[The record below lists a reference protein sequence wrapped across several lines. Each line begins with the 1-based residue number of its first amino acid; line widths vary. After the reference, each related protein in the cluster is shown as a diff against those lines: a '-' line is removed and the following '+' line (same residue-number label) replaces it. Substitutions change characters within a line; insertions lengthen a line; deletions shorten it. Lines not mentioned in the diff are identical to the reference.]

1 MGKSERSKMIVEQL
15 EKEKLIKAETN
26 KFKKIFKGISKDKAK
41 TLETLIGNAAFL
53 RINLETLQQDLLENG
68 LTELFEQGEQAFMR
82 ERPEVKV
89 YSTFL
94 QRYTGVMKQLIDC
107 MPEDDKKDN
116 GNELMEF
123 LNKSKVKKK

>member
-1 MGKSERSKMIVEQL
+1 MTKTERTKIITEQL
-15 EKEKLIKAETN
+15 EKEKLIKTETN

-53 RINLETLQQDLLENG
+53 RINLESLQEDLLKNG

-94 QRYTGVMKQLIDC
+94 QRYTAVMKQLIDC
-107 MPEDDKKDN
+107 MPPEVKKEEED
-116 GNELMEF
+116 ELMQF
-123 LNKSKVKKK
+123 INKSKVKKK